1 MKITRDKIAVLVAR
15 IVRGGHTY
23 RSHGLIHPDRD
34 WLIGFGCFI
43 VLSMGAGWWAATLHA
58 RFTDPTSLVPKEVAS
73 EAVTFRPA
81 QIEAALEAL
90 TAREARYQAAESILR
105 QAAPVGSIDRT
116 EVGDDT
122 ATTSETIVVP
132 ANEATAAAD
141 DRGNDSDRDGDVLPA
156 NPDADVAESSEGV
169 VSEVPALAI

>member
-1 MKITRDKIAVLVAR
+1 MKITRDKMAMMVTSVL
-15 IVRGGHTY
+15 RGGTSY
-23 RSHGLIHPDRD
+23 RTHDLIHPDRD
-34 WLIGFGCFI
+34 WLIGFGCFV
-43 VLSMGAGWWAATLHA
+43 VLSMGAGWWAASLFN
-58 RFTDPTSLVPKEVAS
+58 RFTDPARLIPSEVSS
-73 EAVTFRPA
+73 EVVTFRPA

-90 TAREARYQAAESILR
+90 EAREARYQAAESILR
-105 QAAPVGSIDRT
+105 QAVPVGSIDRT

-122 ATTSETIVVP
+122 ATTSEMIVVP
-132 ANEATAAAD
+132 ANEATAVDD